1 MYATPELAAEYSGLA
16 DAYSRLWS
24 PVIKP
29 MGLPVLDMLPLAEA
43 RRILDVGTGTG
54 ELFQDLSQRAPRARI
69 VGFDRAAGML
79 RIARARCAGLLAV
92 MDAQYLAFRDASF
105 DVAVCMFVLFHLPDP
120 IQALRELR
128 RVLQY
133 GGRIG
138 VVTWGVDFGTPGAAI
153 WRDVLDA
160 AGAAP
165 DPRDPSIQQHAR
177 MDTEA
182 KLGALL
188 EEAGFAGV
196 CTRREHA
203 EYRFTLDSL
212 LNVQVQCG
220 LPSRRLPSLT
230 IEEQARCR
238 VRVEKQLRKLSGDE
252 LVFRP
257 EVIFA
262 IASR

>member
-1 MYATPELAAEYSGLA
+1 MYATRELAAEYSGLA

-29 MGLPVLDMLPLAEA
+29 MGLPLLDMLPLAEA
-43 RRILDVGTGTG
+43 RHILDVGTGTG

-79 RIARARCAGLLAV
+79 RIAQARCAGLLAA
-92 MDAQYLAFRDASF
+92 MDAQHLAFRDASF
-105 DVAVCMFVLFHLPDP
+105 DLAVCIFVLFHLPDP
-120 IQALRELR
+120 IRALRELR
-128 RVLQY
+128 RVLQD
-133 GGRIG
+133 GGRIAA
-138 VVTWGVDFGTPGAAI
+138 VTWGVDFVTPGAAI

-196 CTRREHA
+196 CTRRECA
-203 EYRFTLDSL
+203 EHRFTVDSL

-220 LPSRRLPSLT
+220 LPSRRLPSLPT
-230 IEEQARCR
+230 EEQLRCR
-238 VRVEKQLRKLSGDE
+238 AHAEERLRELSGDE

-262 IASR
+262 TALR